1 MEHKSLFFLTPYIFH
16 QFLTH
21 NFYSKVKFKIHHFTF
36 RFELSSG
43 FPTFDFLERIFDFA
57 KQSPRLRKR
66 RGRSG
71 IEQPSS
77 GAHGIGTDSR
87 ELLVKYLPWAMLA
100 PIRYISRTRD
110 IISTQLLFLPFSSSC
125 GECNRSNF
133 NERPLGI
140 QRPNQNFTS
149 NFRNDVFE
157 QVEINY
163 RYRTNGTLEKVFYS
177 SNVRMTLNIRFRCSQ
192 AKVFEVYKG
201 RATLHERGVARW
213 LEGSKPGTASSMVFN
228 HPTAERRICCR
239 SVENLCFSF
248 LYSYFPFS
256 FSSIL
261 YICTLWNFENRW

>member
-1 MEHKSLFFLTPYIFH
+1 MYTKCNPFIEINTEYTRVEHKLLFFLTPYIFH

-157 QVEINY
+157 QVEVNY
-163 RYRTNGTLEKVFYS
+163 RYRTNGRFEKVFYS
-177 SNVRMTLNIRFRCSQ
+177 PNDIKHSVS
-192 AKVFEVYKG
+192 VFTGKG
-201 RATLHERGVARW
+201 LWSVQRSRHLTRAWCGALIGGIKAWNGQLHG
-213 LEGSKPGTASSMVFN
+213 
-228 HPTAERRICCR
+228 I
-239 SVENLCFSF
+239 
-248 LYSYFPFS
+248 
-256 FSSIL
+256 
-261 YICTLWNFENRW
+261 